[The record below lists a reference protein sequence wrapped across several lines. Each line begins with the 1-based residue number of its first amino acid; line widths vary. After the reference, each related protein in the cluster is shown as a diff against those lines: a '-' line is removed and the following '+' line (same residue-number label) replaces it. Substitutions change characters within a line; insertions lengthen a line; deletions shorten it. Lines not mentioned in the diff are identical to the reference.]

1 MRTFRMSL
9 AGALVLVLL
18 TGFGNGLAAQPTDE
32 GDGNPSSRP
41 PNPSAGCGASEVE
54 PGTYRESMDLDG
66 AARSWVLR
74 VPSTH
79 DGSAPVPLVFL
90 FHGVLDSPGTIESQT
105 GFGRHGLEEGFMVVA
120 PAGRGTA
127 THWIE
132 EDFGDGFADVTRAN
146 PDIVF
151 VEALLDRLGQEA
163 CIDLARVYAT
173 GFSNGAMA
181 TSAVACTLE
190 DRIAAVAAAGGLVD
204 FGERCVLDRPVPYLA
219 FHGRDDTSVLYDGG
233 FPDWV
238 LDYEIDGV
246 AWRDLPMMEDPALSA
261 PIPER
266 VAGIAARNG
275 CTAEPSIDTLTVG
288 PSEPVERW
296 TWACPTDAEVELL
309 TYAAGGHSWPTES
322 NAGIDGT
329 ELAWEFFEQHPMPE

>member
-1 MRTFRMSL
+1 MRTVRMGL
-9 AGALVLVLL
+9 AGALALVLL
-18 TGFGNGLAAQPTDE
+18 AGLGSGLAAQSTAEDDRDPR
-32 GDGNPSSRP
+32 SRP
-41 PNPSAGCGASEVE
+41 PIPSAGCGAAGLE
-54 PGTYRESMDLDG
+54 PGTHRESMDLDG
-66 AARSWVLR
+66 TARSWVLR
-74 VPSTH
+74 VPSTY
-79 DGSAPVPLVFL
+79 DGSTPVPLVIL

-120 PAGRGTA
+120 PAGRGPA
-127 THWIE
+127 PHWIE
-132 EDFGDGFADVTRAN
+132 EEFGDGFADVSRTN

-151 VEALLDRLGQEA
+151 VEALLERLGHET
-163 CIDLARVYAT
+163 CIDLARVYAA

-181 TSAVACTLE
+181 TSVVACTLE

-219 FHGRDDTSVLYDGG
+219 LHGRDDTSVLYEGG

-238 LDYEIDGV
+238 LDYEVDGV
-246 AWRDLPMMEDPALSA
+246 AWRDLPMMEDPAISA

-275 CTAEPSIDTLTVG
+275 CTTEPSIETLPVG
-288 PSEPVERW
+288 PREPVERW
-296 TWACPTDAEVELL
+296 TWECPTGAEVELL
-309 TYAAGGHSWPTES
+309 TYAAGGHRWPKELM
-322 NAGIDGT
+322 AGIDGT

>member
-1 MRTFRMSL
+1 MSL

-18 TGFGNGLAAQPTDE
+18 TGFGHGSGAQSTAE
-32 GDGNPSSRP
+32 GDGDPLSRAP
-41 PNPSAGCGASEVE
+41 VPSAGCGASEVD

-66 AARSWVLR
+66 TARSWVLQ

-79 DGSAPVPLVFL
+79 DGSTPVPLVFL
-90 FHGVLDSPGTIESQT
+90 LHGLLDSPGTIESQT
-105 GFGRHGLEEGFMVVA
+105 GFGGYGLEEGFMVVA
-120 PAGRGTA
+120 PAGRRPA
-127 THWIE
+127 PHWIE
-132 EDFGDGFADVTRAN
+132 EEFGDGFTDVTRAN

-151 VEALLDRLGQEA
+151 VEALLDRLEQEA
-163 CIDLARVYAT
+163 CIDLARVYAA

-219 FHGRDDTSVLYDGG
+219 FHGRDDTSVLFDGG

-238 LDYEIDGV
+238 LDYEIGGV
-246 AWRDLPMMEDPALSA
+246 AWRDLPMMEDPAISA
-261 PIPER
+261 PIPDR

-275 CTAEPSIDTLTVG
+275 CTAEPSVETLSAG
-288 PSEPVERW
+288 PREPVERW
-296 TWACPTDAEVELL
+296 TWACPTGAEVELL
-309 TYAAGGHSWPTES
+309 TYAAGGHLWPTELM
-322 NAGIDGT
+322 AGIDGT
-329 ELAWEFFEQHPMPE
+329 KLAWEFFEQHPMPA